1 MTTMKSWLIGK
12 FHHHQHQLVNAPNA
26 GGVTDSFQQGI
37 MKEKRGVH
45 FPKIVNED
53 DVMKPGH
60 QKSHAASSSSSRRT
74 VKKPPTTPIP
84 RITVEDDDN
93 LLQAVGST
101 ATSKNNIHPRLSKSE
116 MNLTNSSSSLLP
128 CESNSSLSHPPA
140 SSSSIP
146 RLLAEVIRQ
155 ATTTTARKSCD
166 LEEEQQQEKKSR
178 AGVLIRVISGRDPSV
193 QSQLLFN
200 PRRTSQPWH
209 NLVRDLARA
218 VNVNGNLSRI
228 QTLYGRKVNHITSL
242 HHNKL

>member
-12 FHHHQHQLVNAPNA
+12 FHHHNQLVNAPPNA

-53 DVMKPGH
+53 DKN
-60 QKSHAASSSSSRRT
+60 QKSHAASSSRSRRT

-93 LLQAVGST
+93 LLEAVGST
-101 ATSKNNIHPRLSKSE
+101 TRSKTIHHPRLSKSE

-140 SSSSIP
+140 SSSTIP

-166 LEEEQQQEKKSR
+166 LQEEQQQEKKSR

-228 QTLYGRKVNHITSL
+228 QTLYGRKVNQFITT
-242 HHNKL
+242 N

>member
-12 FHHHQHQLVNAPNA
+12 FHHHHQQHQLVNAPPNA

-45 FPKIVNED
+45 FPKIFNED
-53 DVMKPGH
+53 DKN

-93 LLQAVGST
+93 LLQAVGS
-101 ATSKNNIHPRLSKSE
+101 ASKNIHHPRLSKSE
-116 MNLTNSSSSLLP
+116 MNLTTTPNSSLVP
-128 CESNSSLSHPPA
+128 CESNSSLSHQKPSPET
-140 SSSSIP
+140 SLP
-146 RLLAEVIRQ
+146 RLIAEVIRQ
-155 ATTTTARKSCD
+155 ATTTARKSCD
-166 LEEEQQQEKKSR
+166 LEEEQQEKKSR
-178 AGVLIRVISGRDPSV
+178 AGLLIRVISGRDPSV

-228 QTLYGRKVNHITSL
+228 QTLYGRKVNQFITT
-242 HHNKL
+242 N

>member
-12 FHHHQHQLVNAPNA
+12 FHHHHHHQLVNAPPNA

-53 DVMKPGH
+53 DKN
-60 QKSHAASSSSSRRT
+60 QKSHAASSST
-74 VKKPPTTPIP
+74 KTPTTTIP

-93 LLQAVGST
+93 LLEAVGST
-101 ATSKNNIHPRLSKSE
+101 TRSKTIHHPRLSKSE
-116 MNLTNSSSSLLP
+116 MNLTNSSSSLLT
-128 CESNSSLSHPPA
+128 CESNSSLSHPPPA

-155 ATTTTARKSCD
+155 ATTTTTRRRSCD
-166 LEEEQQQEKKSR
+166 LQEDKKTPASR
-178 AGVLIRVISGRDPSV
+178 AGMLIRVISGRDPSV

-228 QTLYGRKVNHITSL
+228 QTLYGRKVNHQFTSSQQIITRD
-242 HHNKL
+242 NY